1 MGLQTGRER
10 ALTNPHHCHDAEQD
24 EPQLDRELHQ
34 LVVLVAGGNLL
45 GVGRRRDRFR
55 ETVLGGVI
63 KQRKGDEPGRPA
75 SRVGGALMV
84 ARHIDRAGLERDDR
98 GVDHK
103 QLVGDHCTP
112 PQKNRPETK
121 KRREQPE
128 KVGTNW

>member
-112 PQKNRPETK
+112 PPKNRPETK